1 MCARVNDQVAVSL
14 ELTEDTCHKGGH
26 RCGAEGCEITML
38 FTSAPPCLSARWAV
52 WMENLSNVSWKH
64 FPEHSYWVFHLS

>member
-26 RCGAEGCEITML
+26 RCGAEGCYHAVYKRATL
-38 FTSAPPCLSARWAV
+38 PLSQMGCV
-52 WMENLSNVSWKH
+52 DGEPV
-64 FPEHSYWVFHLS
+64 